1 MTRLDRFSGWWVT
14 AERAASALTRPRT
27 DVARS
32 DEQVLRLV
40 RGAALVS
47 VGRPLAAAMARAWPT
62 SRTSRWL
69 QPAAHILATS
79 APALR
84 LKMGGVATMVA
95 ALVAAFLQ
103 MVGASPH
110 RLLEFMLPAFAM
122 LAGAIAF
129 LAAAPLARAWEDK
142 LS

>member
-1 MTRLDRFSGWWVT
+1 MKRLDRFPGWWVA

-32 DEQVLRLV
+32 DEQVQRLV

-62 SRTSRWL
+62 SRTTRWL
-69 QPAAHILATS
+69 QPAADILAAS

-103 MVGASPH
+103 MVGSSPH
-110 RLLEFMLPAFAM
+110 RLLEFVLPALAI

-129 LAAAPLARAWEDK
+129 LAAVPLARAWEDK
-142 LS
+142 SS